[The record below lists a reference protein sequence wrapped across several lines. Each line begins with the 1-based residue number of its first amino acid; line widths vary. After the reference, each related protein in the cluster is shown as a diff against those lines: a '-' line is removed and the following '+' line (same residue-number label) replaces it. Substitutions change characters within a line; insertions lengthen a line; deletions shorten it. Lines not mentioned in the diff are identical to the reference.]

1 MPVTSATSTSNTTS
15 GYSDL
20 YNSTGGAARKVTKA
34 LGSDDFMKL
43 LATQFQQQDPMKPME
58 DTAFIAQMAQ
68 FSALDQNKTMA
79 TQITALRADQQLLM
93 GNSYLGRTVTVEDAD
108 GKSVTGVVTALDND
122 ATNGVSLSIGG
133 KSYSLS
139 SVRRIEPTATQQ
151 SSTAT
156 DGTAA

>member
-1 MPVTSATSTSNTTS
+1 MPVSSATSNSAANV

-20 YNSTGGAARKVTKA
+20 YNSTGGTARTVTKT

-43 LATQFQQQDPMKPME
+43 LAVQFQQQDPMKPME

-68 FSALDQNKTMA
+68 FSALEQNKTMA
-79 TQITALRADQQLLM
+79 SQITALRADQQLLM
-93 GNSYLGRTVTVEDAD
+93 GNGYIGRTVTVEDSD
-108 GKSVTGVVTALDND
+108 GKSVTGVVSALDND
-122 ATNGVSLSIGG
+122 ATDGVTLKIGD
-133 KSYSLS
+133 KSYPLS

-156 DGTAA
+156 DGTTA